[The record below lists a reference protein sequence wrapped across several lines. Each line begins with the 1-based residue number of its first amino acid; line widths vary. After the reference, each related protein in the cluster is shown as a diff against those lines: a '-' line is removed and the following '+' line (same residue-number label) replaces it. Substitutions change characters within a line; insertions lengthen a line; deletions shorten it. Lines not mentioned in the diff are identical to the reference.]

1 MNELD
6 QFLSTSDFDEQFSRA
21 ISHAAW
27 AMFEAT
33 NINKDFLK
41 REAAAT
47 GDENR
52 FQTAKQSVQSLWT
65 QEDMTSQLNEKAAQK
80 VLNFLYLMEIREPGF
95 TTADKL
101 HAIHDLYVGNMLD
114 TKFLSQVNSDT
125 TPGQAAQVLA
135 SATEHQANSAKV
147 YPDLTAEE
155 EAIWNRVKV
164 YHEFEDGFKWVYA
177 VNADGSIASHIPSYI
192 TFKTMHHC
200 GNTPDKHSNNQYWEL
215 RGPDGKAY
223 LTVILSPEG
232 KIEESKSWGNQP
244 NKYRRM
250 IQPYVKWFLKNKV
263 TGVGYRY
270 DYGYATH
277 NNFGVKDFMGDDP
290 EFIDYV
296 AENKPELFGNTE
308 KRIMFWKE
316 AINQGVVTV
325 DDIKRMFA
333 EGFTM
338 EQAMRTF
345 APLREYYSG
354 SRFNSWAEGRQSR
367 YNYGSS
373 SQSIFGSNPFDVV
386 CAACDGC
393 PFSKEELKSLIMNKK
408 VSLEEFAN
416 YDIHLLTPEMQRN
429 FVSADAYNLHRLMQ
443 IASEVGT
450 FEVANDIVMPLVE
463 TVKEPRP
470 VPPRGYE
477 EMNWQERNNSSEAKR
492 YENALSRWDSA
503 LDYLRRYLNET
514 NPPEKARPVVDA
526 IFGDQETVNRIFSDD
541 FGNGRSRYRYYYNNE
556 VDSWLNVFARYRDL
570 EIPPQVNE
578 YLAHYLFVE
587 PRKSHNT
594 VDLVIKIGRPR
605 IDALFANRTPK
616 EIATACIDTGSHLK
630 LDARNLLPSVK
641 NMGAIVEMFPEY
653 ANIYDV
659 LRPSLKL
666 GYMCC
671 APRESIDVNAAVTLA
686 VKQIRKG
693 ENIPS
698 NPNAMLS
705 ATGAAT
711 MLAISRFPEIL
722 EQVTAEEIGDYV
734 FPQADMIEHTY
745 IPDGPMMLSEH
756 LVGILKE
763 AYRSYD
769 QSKRISWATDAAK
782 IFMDASSQCDTVKPG
797 DPIFNEVFLDML
809 RGSSR
814 YGTTYEKMTGYRFYP
829 DIPKEQ
835 WDDAAMY
842 ISPNYPADAKK
853 EFIKKYILPA
863 LNNGRFAENEDMYKY
878 LVDFILDPAESTYS
892 VLVDD
897 KFRKRHILNRV
908 KRAITERINAGEDIS
923 LERADQL
930 NRNGL
935 LNKDFLVQAQNRR
948 FDEQSE
954 SDIDESI
961 SEELEHMC
969 SEKVLKQYKKSRNF
983 PYFVNE
989 LLRAILEQY
998 DMRCSQADQNED
1010 YFDAAA
1016 SLMFHDFSR
1025 VADFI
1030 LASPKTP
1037 TCLAAAKLARQSG
1050 LLDAYRMVA
1059 DRFGP
1064 DKRMLRPMYVEYG
1077 RRGFTD
1083 RDLSTEFVSRLDKL
1097 DQLGKTTQKYKAEEG
1112 ELPMKQK

>member
-41 REAAAT
+41 RKAAAT
-47 GDENR
+47 GDANR
-52 FQTAKQSVQSLWT
+52 FQTAKQSVQTLWT
-65 QEDMTSQLNEKAAQK
+65 QEDMAHQLNEKAAQK

-95 TTADKL
+95 TTAGKL

-125 TPGQAAQVLA
+125 TPDQAAQVLA

-177 VNADGSIASHIPSYI
+177 VNADGSIASHIPSNI

-200 GNTPDKHSNNQYWEL
+200 GNTPDKHSNHQYWEL

-290 EFIDYV
+290 EFIEYV
-296 AENKPELFGNTE
+296 SENKPELFGNTE

-333 EGFTM
+333 EGFTL

-345 APLREYYSG
+345 APLRGYHRG
-354 SRFNSWAEGRQSR
+354 SRFSDWGEGRKTRFSFR
-367 YNYGSS
+367 SS
-373 SQSIFGSNPFDVV
+373 PQSIFGNNPFDVV

-393 PFSKEELKSLIMNKK
+393 PFSKEELKSLIMEKK

-443 IASEVGT
+443 IAAEVGT
-450 FEVANDIVMPLVE
+450 FEVANDIIMTLVD
-463 TVKEPRP
+463 TVKEPKP
-470 VPPRGYE
+470 APPRGYE
-477 EMNWQERNNSSEAKR
+477 EMTWQERDRSPEAKR
-492 YENALSRWDSA
+492 YENFITRWDTA

-526 IFGDQETVNRIFSDD
+526 IFGDQDTVNRIFGD
-541 FGNGRSRYRYYYNNE
+541 GLGHSRYRYSYNRE
-556 VDSWLNVFARYRDL
+556 VDSWLNVFARFRDL

-578 YLAHYLFVE
+578 YIAHYLFVE
-587 PRKSHNT
+587 PRKSHET
-594 VDLVIKIGRPR
+594 VALVIKIGRPR

-653 ANIYDV
+653 ASIYDV
-659 LRPSLKL
+659 LRPALKL

-671 APRESIDVNAAVTLA
+671 APRESIDVNAAVALA

-722 EQVTAEEIGDYV
+722 EQVTVEEIGDYV
-734 FPQADMIEHTY
+734 FPQADMIEHTD

-769 QSKRISWATDAAK
+769 QSKRISCADSAAK

-809 RGSSR
+809 RGSYR

-835 WDDAAMY
+835 WDDAARY
-842 ISPNYPADAKK
+842 ISPNYPGDAKK
-853 EFIKKYILPA
+853 EFIQKYILPA

-878 LVDFILDPAESTYS
+878 LVDFILDPAESIYS
-892 VLVDD
+892 VIVDD
-897 KFRKRHILNRV
+897 KFRKRPILNRV
-908 KRAITERINAGEDIS
+908 KRAITERINAGENIS
-923 LERADQL
+923 LERADLL

-961 SEELEHMC
+961 SEQLEMMC

-998 DMRCSQADQNED
+998 DMNCSQFDESAD
-1010 YFDAAA
+1010 YFDANAFQ
-1016 SLMFHDFSR
+1016 MFHDFSR
-1025 VADFI
+1025 VADSI
-1030 LASPKTP
+1030 LASPKIP

-1064 DKRMLRPMYVEYG
+1064 GKRMLRPMYIECG
-1077 RRGFTD
+1077 RRRFMD
-1083 RDLSTEFVSRLDKL
+1083 RDLSTEFVSRIDKL
-1097 DQLGKTTQKYKAEEG
+1097 DQLGQTKQKYKAEEG